1 MKDLAEATREI
12 TVSGAQEVA
21 TMRVADNGEVLKAF
35 ITSIYSQKEKTVVRE
50 LMANAFD
57 AMAAVGKKDQDIEV
71 YLPTPLEPSFVVRD
85 FGEGMTHD
93 FVMQLYTQL
102 GHSTKRDTNEQTGMF
117 GIGSKSPLSIT
128 DTFTLRCFDKPGWNG
143 APHMVGDLD
152 LNELGRIR
160 LYTVFV
166 DENHVPRI
174 GHTFDVLPRAED
186 RIELGGCE
194 VKVPIGPDRR
204 RAVLEGVAS
213 QHYSW
218 FDKPVKFDGALDEVQ
233 SSFYKTILNLAENL
247 YLATKTDETKRYS
260 SSSTGWALFVRQGA
274 SVYPVTQS
282 QVAEHVDDSILSV
295 IRNLSGNGSDRHVMV
310 DIPIGTIKA
319 TLAREELQYTP
330 EGLKNLCAVLT
341 DTFGGY
347 REILAKGIGDARS
360 YTQAMTNLAKVVLDK
375 PEDRES
381 LTKLRFVSSLLP
393 LVKDTI
399 RSNYDAWYDK
409 LPDVKKSMPKE
420 DPTTGLHV
428 RDANG
433 MTVYEMKDVRPKRY
447 TPEPSISLSNADFP
461 EGKVLLHA
469 GTMFKQY
476 DEVRLNTDSV
486 SSSISFK
493 APTIC
498 YIIPSHLRK
507 WDERLLKH
515 ARETFKADDLPES
528 GDPIKVAVIR
538 CSKRNIDGVL
548 ETLKACGVYYK
559 HYGMDEMPDI
569 EVTLTESRAYSKTSV
584 HQWTGTAWSDS
595 KVEPDYLK
603 PAYYMTRVGI
613 AHEVYAKHP
622 IEVWDKQPMLRGKL
636 SNYDIGNMIRGARQ
650 HGFLT
655 DSIPIYRVTERQSEI
670 IAKSAPD
677 WIHLPTMIA
686 KTILAQPDGSEF
698 RAFTQ
703 SELNGSSGEYYLGE
717 MLSVLLRNATYYSEH
732 DKTLFSWIYEIAKL
746 DPVFKTT
753 LACRWKDS
761 TVRSSFSNMADKYS
775 DLRGLLF
782 GAHYARSGLTGTV
795 DSTPYNA
802 VYSMFRGRYNFFIRM
817 LNLADRS
824 ARPTKEEIK
833 HFGYYAESF
842 LAELRQE
849 TFHAPVNVSLI
860 TPLVAEFEAAL
871 DKAHADAYR
880 PRELA
885 EDTIIN
891 EEAA

>member
-102 GHSTKRDTNEQTGMF
+102 GHSTKRGTNEQTGMF

-282 QVAEHVDDSILSV
+282 QVAAHVDDSILSV

-375 PEDRES
+375 PEDRTS
-381 LTKLRFVSSLLP
+381 LTRLRFVSSLLP

-399 RSNYDAWYDK
+399 LGNFNKWYDA
-409 LPDVKKSMPKE
+409 LPDVKKMVPKE
-420 DPTTGLHV
+420 DPTTGLYV
-428 RDANG
+428 RDAAG
-433 MTVYEMKDVRPKRY
+433 SVVMEMQDVRPKRY
-447 TPEPSISLSNADFP
+447 TPEPSMTLSTGDFP
-461 EGKVLLHA
+461 EGKVLLHG
-469 GTMFKQY
+469 GTLYQQY
-476 DEVRLNTDSV
+476 NEVRLNTDSV
-486 SSSISFK
+486 SSSVTFK
-493 APTIC
+493 GPTIC

-507 WDERLLKH
+507 WAERLLQH
-515 ARETFKADDLPES
+515 ARDTFKTDELPEG
-528 GDPIKVAVIR
+528 GDPIRVVVIR

-548 ETLKACGVYYK
+548 ETLKYCGVYFK
-559 HYGMDEMPDI
+559 HFGMDEMPDI
-569 EVTLTESRAYSKTSV
+569 ETTLAESRHYSKTSV
-584 HQWTGTAWSDS
+584 HEWKDSSWSDG
-595 KVEPDYLK
+595 KVEPDYVK

-613 AHEVYAKHP
+613 AHECFAKHP
-622 IEVWDKQPMLRGKL
+622 KEAWTLQPTLRGKL
-636 SNYDIGNMIRGARQ
+636 SNYDINNMIRAGRA
-650 HGFLT
+650 HGFIDAT
-655 DSIPIYRVTERQSEI
+655 MPIYRVTERQAEI
-670 IAKSAPD
+670 IAATCPD
-677 WIHLPTMIA
+677 WVHLPTTLA
-686 KTILAQPDGSEF
+686 KTVLAQPDGAEF

-703 SELNGSSGEYYLGE
+703 SELHYSSGEHYLGE
-717 MLSVLLRNATYYSEH
+717 MLSGLFRNAAYSSNNE
-732 DKTLFSWIYEIAKL
+732 KTLLSWLHEIAKL
-746 DPVFKTT
+746 DPVFETV

-761 TVRSSFSNMADKYS
+761 TIRGTFSHSADKFS
-775 DLRGLLF
+775 DLRGVLF
-782 GAHYARSGLTGTV
+782 GSQYARSGTVPV
-795 DSTPYNA
+795 DSSPYNN
-802 VYSMFRGRYNFFIRM
+802 VYSLFKGRYSFFLRM

-824 ARPTKEEIK
+824 YRPTAEEMK
-833 HFGYYAESF
+833 HFSYYTESF
-842 LAELRQE
+842 LKQLRQE
-849 TFHAPVNVSLI
+849 TFIKPPNISLLDPMV
-860 TPLVAEFEAAL
+860 TEFAASL
-871 DKAHADAYR
+871 DKAYADAYR
-880 PRELA
+880 PTEVS